1 MGFVSWPVRKQS
13 RVYASIICTD
23 LLSCEEIVYQMD
35 INILSLN
42 LVKILKACILIHYC
56 CIYLLITK
64 KLYKMDKKNASR
76 LGRIAECR
84 MVITQSRDL
93 CTKLLKSLKGC
104 EAESLSVLDKKIT
117 EIRQKLNDVLK
128 LLPKPKLFIT
138 DYRKFANMINRL
150 RADKVLMGSVSLIVN
165 CCLFVFVF
173 TEDDFTKRKFKRI
186 IDDFDPEKD
195 GLIFNKD

>member
-1 MGFVSWPVRKQS
+1 
-13 RVYASIICTD
+13 
-23 LLSCEEIVYQMD
+23 
-35 INILSLN
+35 
-42 LVKILKACILIHYC
+42 
-56 CIYLLITK
+56 
-64 KLYKMDKKNASR
+64 MDKKNASR